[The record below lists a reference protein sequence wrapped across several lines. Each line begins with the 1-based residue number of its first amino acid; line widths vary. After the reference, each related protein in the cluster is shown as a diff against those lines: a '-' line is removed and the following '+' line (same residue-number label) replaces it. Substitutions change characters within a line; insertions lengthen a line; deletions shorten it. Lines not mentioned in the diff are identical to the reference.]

1 MKKKKIGLIA
11 MLMVFVMAG
20 AASANLIQ
28 NGDFEITTPTDLAGW
43 QHYGDVALANNAITD
58 TGLLGMTDNN
68 FAILGQYN
76 TNEEAALWQGFST
89 ASDSI
94 EIGFNW
100 SFNSLA
106 TISSP
111 NDVFISLVRDIGT
124 PVFDITY
131 FNLVSQLG
139 LYQNHGYYSTSI
151 DISSFVNPSNNSL
164 IAFKL
169 IEAADQLYS
178 VAGID
183 NVSVVGNTPTVAP
196 VPEPSTILLMGTGL
210 LGLVGYSRKRFS
222 KKS

>member
-20 AASANLIQ
+20 AVSANLIQ
-28 NGDFEITTPTDLAGW
+28 NGDFEITTPPLAGW
-43 QHYGDVALANNAITD
+43 SSYGDVMLANSSYSP
-58 TGLLGMTDNN
+58 LLGMTNN
-68 FAILGQYN
+68 FAMLGQN
-76 TNEEAALWQGFST
+76 DTNVESALWQGFTT
-89 ASDSI
+89 ASDKI
-94 EIGFNW
+94 EISFDW
-100 SFNSLA
+100 SFASLA
-106 TISSP
+106 RISSP

-124 PVFDITY
+124 PVYDITY
-131 FNLVSQLG
+131 FELVSQM
-139 LYQNHGYYSTSI
+139 GYFGDFGHYSDVI
-151 DISSFVNPSNNSL
+151 NISTFVNPSNNSL

-169 IEAADQLYS
+169 VEAASDKLYT

-183 NVSVVGNTPTVAP
+183 NVIVVGNAPTAAP